1 MMTTV
6 LHIDAS
12 VDTATSRSRAASAA
26 LVAAQSPD
34 TVIRRDVAATA
45 LPHIDGAWAKA
56 RMRPADELTDA
67 ERETLALSDT
77 LVSELKAADVI
88 VIGLPV
94 YNFGMPASLKAW
106 VDLVARPKVTFAY
119 TPEGPKGLLHD
130 KRAII
135 AVASGGTKVGTPS
148 DFASTH
154 LTHVLGFLGIRDVTV
169 IDAAEMQET
178 QAA

>member
-1 MMTTV
+1 MTTV

-12 VDTATSRSRAASAA
+12 ANLDSSTSRAASGQ
-26 LVAAQSPD
+26 LVSDLAP
-34 TVIRRDVAATA
+34 TRVIRRDVAATP
-45 LPHIDGAWAKA
+45 LQHIDGAWAAA
-56 RMRPADELTDA
+56 RLGAADEASDDDRA
-67 ERETLALSDT
+67 RLALSDS
-77 LVSELKAADVI
+77 LVRELQDADVV

-106 VDLVARPKVTFAY
+106 VDLVARPKVTFQY
-119 TPEGPKGLLHD
+119 GPYGPEGLLQG

-135 AVASGGTKVGTPS
+135 AMASGGTSIDSPG

-154 LTHVLGFLGIRDVTV
+154 LTHVLKFLGIEDVTV
-169 IDAAEMQET
+169 VNAAEVVAA